1 MSGLTQH
8 QNPKVSIVTVVFNAS
23 DEIEATLESIINQSY
38 INKEIIVIDGASTDG
53 TRELIK
59 KYLNEIDC
67 FKSEKDNGIYD
78 AMNKGIKHASGD
90 WVCFMN
96 AGDTFFKKNTIKELF
111 EKKDTDDDILAGDC
125 IADYKSFTKYI
136 KAKNLNKIKY
146 GMIFSHQAVFVKANL
161 YKRKYF
167 DLKFKIAS
175 DFNFFYWCYLSNV
188 KFKIINLPVSIIST
202 GGLSDNMKYNVFI
215 ENRKIIGQYSK
226 PQFTVEII
234 YLIKIFW
241 AFIKYFIE
249 KILPKFIT
257 NFIRR
262 AS

>member
-1 MSGLTQH
+1 MLKNSNHRIT
-8 QNPKVSIVTVVFNAS
+8 IITVVFNAS
-23 DEIEATLESIINQSY
+23 DEIERTLKSIISQSY
-38 INKEIIVIDGASTDG
+38 TNKEIIVIDGASNDG
-53 TRELIK
+53 TIELIER
-59 KYLNEIDC
+59 YLNEIDC

-90 WVCFMN
+90 WICFMN
-96 AGDTFFKKNTIKELF
+96 AGDTFFNKNTIKELF
-111 EKKDTDDDILAGDC
+111 EKKDIDDDILAGDC

-146 GMIFSHQAVFVKANL
+146 GMIFSHQSAFVKANL

-202 GGLSDNMKYNVFI
+202 GGLSDNMKYNVFL
-215 ENRKIIGQYSK
+215 ENRKIIRQYSE
-226 PQFTVEII
+226 PQLIVEII
-234 YLIKIFW
+234 YLIKILW
-241 AFIKYFIE
+241 AFIKYFIQ

-262 AS
+262 AA